1 MNNKPNLGNSISK
14 MFQTNIKNPKTT
26 ENIYDSNK
34 NIESIIGEP
43 NSVKPSVG
51 EPSEISLDKT
61 DNSSILNTNKNVFGG
76 FGWFSISIIVII
88 ILILIVVLYLYINK
102 ENNLNIQDFFSNTYN
117 NILSW
122 FGYKTEQ
129 SVISSEGK
137 DKNKDANKDADKDA
151 DKDANKDDKLNKI
164 LKSDEDNNYNADDSY
179 SSIQG
184 SKSTNKS
191 GWCYIGED
199 RGFRT
204 CAFVNEDDTCMS
216 GDIFPSK
223 DICINPNL
231 RL

>member
-26 ENIYDSNK
+26 EDIYDSNK

-61 DNSSILNTNKNVFGG
+61 DNSSILNTNKNAFGG

-117 NILSW
+117 KYFS
-122 FGYKTEQ
+122 FRKT
-129 SVISSEGK
+129 
-137 DKNKDANKDADKDA
+137 
-151 DKDANKDDKLNKI
+151 KI
-164 LKSDEDNNYNADDSY
+164 
-179 SSIQG
+179 
-184 SKSTNKS
+184 
-191 GWCYIGED
+191 
-199 RGFRT
+199 
-204 CAFVNEDDTCMS
+204 
-216 GDIFPSK
+216 
-223 DICINPNL
+223 
-231 RL
+231 

>member
-26 ENIYDSNK
+26 EDIYDSNK
-34 NIESIIGEP
+34 NIESIIGETTQD
-43 NSVKPSVG
+43 KPSVG

-61 DNSSILNTNKNVFGG
+61 DNSSILNNNKNAFGG

-129 SVISSEGK
+129 SVISSKGQ
-137 DKNKDANKDADKDA
+137 DINKDTDKDEDKDA
-151 DKDANKDDKLNKI
+151 DKDDKLNKI
-164 LKSDEDNNYNADDSY
+164 LKSDKDNNYNADDSY